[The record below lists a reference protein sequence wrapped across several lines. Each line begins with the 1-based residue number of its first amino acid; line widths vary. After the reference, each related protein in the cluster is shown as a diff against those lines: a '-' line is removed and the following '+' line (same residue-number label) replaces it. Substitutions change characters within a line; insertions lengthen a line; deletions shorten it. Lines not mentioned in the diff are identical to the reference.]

1 MRKNPVDLE
10 MRAEGKSFRQIGA
23 ALGLSH
29 DQTFRQTQIARQK
42 LKAGARGRT

>member
-1 MRKNPVDLE
+1 MRENPVDLE

-29 DQTFRQTQIARQK
+29 DQTFRQAQIARQK
-42 LKAGARGRT
+42 LKAGDRGRT